1 MELQGIEVSKNQ
13 VNMILKKEM
22 KLSFIKVKKLH
33 PNANTIRAKILR
45 QQYAI
50 AMLKLLES
58 GKRIINI
65 DETWLNET
73 SFVRRVWAHRGGYG
87 NMRLNPIM
95 PRLSM
100 IAALDTHGNV
110 WFTLTHASTD
120 SDIIALFFKHLVA
133 SLDSETPDWQD
144 DTVFLWDNA
153 TYHASSETM
162 NTIKRLGL

>member
-1 MELQGIEVSKNQ
+1 
-13 VNMILKKEM
+13 
-22 KLSFIKVKKLH
+22 
-33 PNANTIRAKILR
+33 
-45 QQYAI
+45 
-50 AMLKLLES
+50 
-58 GKRIINI
+58 
-65 DETWLNET
+65 
-73 SFVRRVWAHRGGYG
+73 
-87 NMRLNPIM
+87 MRLNPIM